1 MLVLSRRTSQQII
14 IGPEIR
20 ITVVRIDRNQ
30 VRLGIQAP
38 PGLSILRSELV
49 VDSESPSPSSDAGA
63 VAVRTEIVPRRRS
76 RPRREAAVAEPME
89 SPSTARRI
97 SVPERSG

>member
-1 MLVLSRRTSQQII
+1 MLVLSRRTSQQIM

-38 PGLSILRSELV
+38 PGLSILRSELLAT
-49 VDSESPSPSSDAGA
+49 PPAPA
-63 VAVRTEIVPRRRS
+63 RRRGGQNT
-76 RPRREAAVAEPME
+76 PLGGGAASSADA
-89 SPSTARRI
+89 SS
-97 SVPERSG
+97 